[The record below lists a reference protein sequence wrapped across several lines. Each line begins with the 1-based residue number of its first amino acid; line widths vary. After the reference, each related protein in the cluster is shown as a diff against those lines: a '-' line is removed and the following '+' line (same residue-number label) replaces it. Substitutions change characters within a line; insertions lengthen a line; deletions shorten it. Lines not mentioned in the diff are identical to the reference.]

1 MHCVKLQAVN
11 KNICQLPSFCITIV
25 NYLFVCCLHPLQ
37 KLEETCKR
45 VESDESIAVM
55 RRDSASAVHVPLRI
69 REIVEECLSADKWE
83 RSLANASTLST
94 ENSIL
99 MKELEKTK
107 QLLVEYQKSSSSLS
121 PAKNVSVSIPELW

>member
-1 MHCVKLQAVN
+1 M
-11 KNICQLPSFCITIV
+11 
-25 NYLFVCCLHPLQ
+25 
-37 KLEETCKR
+37 
-45 VESDESIAVM
+45 ESDESIAVM

-107 QLLVEYQKSSSSLS
+107 QLLVEYQKSNSTLS
-121 PAKNVSVSIPELW
+121 PAKNVSVSISIAMLWLFPCI